1 MTDAARPLASSA
13 LDRETYRWL
22 NQPRNG
28 VALAHLALRAGF
40 HLALLQHAGLEAGD
54 PETLFEASTRTVRLG
69 PVGAF
74 FYANMNLH
82 LAHHVWPAIPFYN
95 LPEADRALSRLG
107 VSRHETLGLL
117 EGLRLLAQ
125 LGRGRV
131 GDLGTSE

>member
-1 MTDAARPLASSA
+1 MLGVQAAL
-13 LDRETYRWL
+13 
-22 NQPRNG
+22 
-28 VALAHLALRAGF
+28 LALFVAAGQPILIAGVTLAAFCLSGFNRA
-40 HLALLQHAGLEAGD
+40 LALLQHAGLEAGD

-131 GDLGTSE
+131 GDLRTSE

>member
-1 MTDAARPLASSA
+1 MLGVQAAL
-13 LDRETYRWL
+13 
-22 NQPRNG
+22 
-28 VALAHLALRAGF
+28 LALFFAAGQPILIAGVTLAAFCLSGFNRA
-40 HLALLQHAGLEAGD
+40 LALLQHAGLEAGD

-131 GDLGTSE
+131 GDLRTSE

>member
-1 MTDAARPLASSA
+1 VLGVQAAL
-13 LDRETYRWL
+13 
-22 NQPRNG
+22 
-28 VALAHLALRAGF
+28 LALFFAAGQPILIAGVTLAAFCLSGFNRA
-40 HLALLQHAGLEAGD
+40 LALLQHAGLEAGD

-131 GDLGTSE
+131 GDLRTSE